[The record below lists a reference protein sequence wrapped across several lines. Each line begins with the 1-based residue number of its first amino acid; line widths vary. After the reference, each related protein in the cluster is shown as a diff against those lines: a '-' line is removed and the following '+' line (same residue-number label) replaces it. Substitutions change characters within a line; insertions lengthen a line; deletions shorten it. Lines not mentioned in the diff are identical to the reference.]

1 MSPGIYGKGMESHG
15 ESDISTEAVGMGT
28 GYKYFFGNCWN
39 EITETILNGNGKK
52 TLPEEGPG

>member
-1 MSPGIYGKGMESHG
+1 MESHG